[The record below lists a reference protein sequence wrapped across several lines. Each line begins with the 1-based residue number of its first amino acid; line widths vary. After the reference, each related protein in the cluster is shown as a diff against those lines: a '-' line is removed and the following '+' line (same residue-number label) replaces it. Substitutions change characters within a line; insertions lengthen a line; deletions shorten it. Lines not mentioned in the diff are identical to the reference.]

1 MQTFG
6 ILGFTFG
13 LIAFAMVNKL
23 SKNGGAES
31 VRLIE
36 QTGGKNLF
44 IRADVS
50 IEEDIANM
58 VAKTVEA

>member
-23 SKNGGAES
+23 AKD
-31 VRLIE
+31 V
-36 QTGGKNLF
+36 KNLQRQ
-44 IRADVS
+44 I
-50 IEEDIANM
+50 EDIKKRLPRAQDF
-58 VAKTVEA
+58 